1 MDIQQ
6 LLQDVDAKKVS
17 IIMQVNLQ
25 HDQTIKSNATDKF
38 IRAVES
44 FKAQL
49 YKNCELI
56 IVSDGCKKVHQIYN
70 KNFKNDS
77 SIKFVYYDREEEA
90 PEMKSE
96 YKGGT
101 YFRGFARRIGQG
113 AATGDLITYMDADD
127 FLLPEFTI
135 TLMLMSNQYPDKSWW
150 INSSWFDDSSL
161 DTTNDEIMESDTEF
175 VQFDGMAGNWKKVSM
190 VPGYISNLPWL
201 LMHRSDVTIKW
212 RDALNITEY
221 TDFNSR
227 LRSTYENGATFDNPI
242 YVRGYLQGKWDN

>member
-6 LLQDVDAKKVS
+6 ILEGVDAKKVS
-17 IIMQVNLQ
+17 IVMQVNLQ
-25 HDQTIKSNATDKF
+25 RDQTIKSNATDKF

-56 IVSDGCKKVHQIYN
+56 IVSDGCKKVHQVYN

-77 SIKFVYYDREEEA
+77 NIKFVYYDRDEST
-90 PEMKSE
+90 PDMKSKKDDKM
-96 YKGGT
+96 Y
-101 YFRGFARRIGQG
+101 YRGFARRIGQG
-113 AATGDLITYMDADD
+113 MATGDLITYMDADD

-135 TLMLMSNQYPDKSWW
+135 TLMLIYNQYPDKDWW

-161 DTTNDEIMESDTEF
+161 DTTNDEIMESDNEF
-175 VQFDGMAGNWKKVSM
+175 VQFNGMAGNWKRVSM
-190 VPGYISNLPWL
+190 ASGYISNLPWL
-201 LMHRSDVTIKW
+201 LMHRSDATIKW
-212 RDALNITEY
+212 RDAMNITEY

-227 LRSTYENGATFDNPI
+227 LRSIYTNGIVFDKPI
-242 YVRGYLQGKWDN
+242 YARGYLEGKWDN